1 MSALVL
7 LPAVDVADGQA
18 VRLVQGEA
26 GSETRYGDPL
36 SAALA
41 WQEAGARW
49 IHLVDLDAAF
59 GRGSNREL
67 LAEVVG
73 KLDVQVEMSG
83 GIRDDASLR
92 AALATGCARV
102 NIGTAALE
110 NPEWVARAIA
120 EFGDQIAVG
129 LDVRGTTL
137 SARGW
142 TQADVAV
149 MAGVS
154 RKTINTIENE
164 VFTPSAL
171 LALKLAQ
178 VFAVA
183 VEDLFYLEDG
193 SAG

>member
-1 MSALVL
+1 M
-7 LPAVDVADGQA
+7 
-18 VRLVQGEA
+18 RL
-26 GSETRYGDPL
+26 R
-36 SAALA
+36 
-41 WQEAGARW
+41 
-49 IHLVDLDAAF
+49 
-59 GRGSNREL
+59 NRL
-67 LAEVVG
+67 N
-73 KLDVQVEMSG
+73 DH
-83 GIRDDASLR
+83 R
-92 AALATGCARV
+92 T
-102 NIGTAALE
+102 
-110 NPEWVARAIA
+110 
-120 EFGDQIAVG
+120 
-129 LDVRGTTL
+129 
-137 SARGW
+137 ARGW